1 MEQSV
6 NSGGEETDIKP
17 QTNNRAVWL
26 CGVRDGIPIGLGY
39 FAVAFAFGIQ
49 AKAVGMTAFQAF
61 LLSATNLTSAGQ
73 FASLGIISAGL
84 PYGEM
89 ALTQLLV
96 NLRYALMSTALSQ
109 KLERGISPLHRLF
122 VAYGVTD
129 EIFGLSICREGRLN
143 PFYPYG
149 MMTVAIPGWSFGTLC
164 GVVAGSLLP
173 QRIISAL
180 GIAIYG
186 MFIAVVVP
194 EAKKSRVILTVV
206 LCAMAVS
213 TAFQVLP
220 LVREISSGFRII
232 IVTVLVAGVA
242 AYLRP
247 VREEN
252 DSAKEAAGNEA

>member
-1 MEQSV
+1 MEQCVRS
-6 NSGGEETDIKP
+6 EEDSTEIKP
-17 QTNNRAVWL
+17 QMSARTVWL

-49 AKAVGMTAFQAF
+49 AKAAGMTAFQAF

-73 FASLGIISAGL
+73 FASLGIISAGA

-109 KLERGISPLHRLF
+109 KLKQGISPLHRLF

-129 EIFGLSICREGRLN
+129 EIFGLSICREGRLD
-143 PFYPYG
+143 PFYAYG
-149 MMTVAIPGWSFGTLC
+149 LMTAAIPGWSFGTLC
-164 GVVAGSLLP
+164 GVVAGALLP

-206 LCAMAVS
+206 LCAMAIS

-220 LVREISSGFRII
+220 LIREVSSGFRII
-232 IVTVLVAGVA
+232 IVTVLVAGAA
-242 AYLRP
+242 AYVRP
-247 VREEN
+247 VREET
-252 DSAKEAAGNEA
+252 DSAEEAPNEA